1 MRMKSLSLLPL
12 VAAAAAL
19 TVSPRHARASEPGF
33 ALDRFSAAEAGSSW
47 LQADSLTFGDAKLR
61 RVAPE
66 KILETLVLRLGVNYA
81 RDPLAVQ
88 ADGNVIIT
96 RVVGDQATAN
106 LGASLTPFAGLRVSV
121 AVPVQVY
128 ASGVQSVD
136 QYYAYAPPSSSVA
149 PGDLRIGAHYKFID
163 SDALRVAVGARGF
176 LPTGDADAYAG
187 GRGLRVEP
195 QALLAGNLGSFAWAA
210 SVGALWRHLDSKSF
224 GGVAMGHEV
233 NGTFAAGYSA
243 LEGKLV
249 IGPELRVAL
258 PVSTDVMNTRAGT
271 LMPMVGAHYKF
282 VDGWRAH
289 LGGGVGIGDGLGTP
303 LWNAV
308 AAVEWVPFAHRDVE
322 VVVAVTPPAHPDTDG
337 DGIEDGAD
345 ACASVAGVASDDA
358 TKNGCPVPPP
368 AAPVD
373 TDGDGIPDASDAC
386 ADVAGVASDD
396 VTKNGCPV
404 PSPAAS
410 VDTDGDGIFDASDAC
425 PKEAGPVSA
434 DAAFT
439 GCPAVVITDV
449 KFKVSTSVFL
459 DESLPS
465 LEALRTGLARLPA
478 TYRFRVEGHS
488 DTSGDAKEN
497 LVLSGQRA
505 AAVVRYLVGKG
516 FAAKRFDSEGLGS
529 TKPRVENDTKEN
541 RALNRRVEV
550 HILDGLE
557 H

>member
-1 MRMKSLSLLPL
+1 MKSLSLLPL

-233 NGTFAAGYSA
+233 NGTFAAGYTA
-243 LEGKLV
+243 LEGKLL

-358 TKNGCPVPPP
+358 PKNGCPVPPP
-368 AAPVD
+368 AAP
-373 TDGDGIPDASDAC
+373 
-386 ADVAGVASDD
+386 
-396 VTKNGCPV
+396 
-404 PSPAAS
+404 

-529 TKPRVENDTKEN
+529 TRPRVENDTKEN